1 VKIVRL
7 LLLAIT
13 VLGAVLATSVVALG
27 LKPAV
32 LLQQAPLGTQ
42 IRPPSALPT
51 PRITPVPEPTPPGDP
66 VPVGIPPYQAGFNV
80 VLGRAEPDSHRKANR
95 LMARLAT
102 LGANSIAYAYPVYQD
117 DRFASAVHSGPDTP
131 SDAEVADLV
140 DLAHAYRM
148 AVVIRPLLD
157 ESALGTG
164 NWRGNIAPQNVA
176 AWFASY
182 TALLVNL
189 GQLAQIH
196 GVEIVVLGGEFD
208 SMQSY
213 TPQWMALIQAVRRV
227 YRGKLTYASN
237 VTTDPALQLGRV
249 KFWSALDFLGA
260 DLYLP
265 SSAPVGATADVI
277 VQSWQPLLKQFL
289 AASGATKRPTLVTEI
304 GVRAQRLAHQ
314 RPWVWDNGQP
324 EDQAVQESYYL
335 AVCSAIAGHVQG
347 MYWWQ
352 TGLDG
357 PNDPSGFNP
366 LGRPA
371 EQQVRACF
379 KARGSAG

>member
-1 VKIVRL
+1 ML
-7 LLLAIT
+7 LIIA
-13 VLGAVLATSVVALG
+13 LGALSVSSVALG
-27 LKPAV
+27 LKPAT
-32 LLQQAPLGTQ
+32 LLPRGLDQHAHS
-42 IRPPSALPT
+42 PSAT
-51 PRITPVPEPTPPGDP
+51 PSRQVTPVPEPTPPGDP
-66 VPVGIPPYQAGFNV
+66 IPVGTPVFQAGFNIL
-80 VLGRAEPDSHRKANR
+80 LGRDDLDYHRRANR
-95 LMARLAT
+95 LMARLAG
-102 LGANSIAYAYPVYQD
+102 LGVNSVAYAYPVFQD
-117 DRFASAVHSGPDTP
+117 DRFASAVHLGPDTP
-131 SDAEVADLV
+131 PDAELADLI

-157 ESALGTG
+157 ERAFGTG

-182 TALLVNL
+182 TALLVKL
-189 GQLAQIH
+189 GQLAQQH
-196 GVEIVVLGGEFD
+196 GVEVLVLGGEFD
-208 SMQSY
+208 SMQPY
-213 TPQWMALIQAVRRV
+213 TTQWMALIQAVRRI

-265 SSAPVGATADVI
+265 SSAAMDASADVI
-277 VQSWQPLLKQFL
+277 AQSWQPLLQQFFT
-289 AASGATKRPTLVTEI
+289 ASAATKRPTLVTEI
-304 GVRAQRLAHQ
+304 GVRAQRGAHQ

-324 EDQAVQESYYL
+324 EDQAEQERYYL

-357 PNDPSGFNP
+357 PNDSSGFNP
-366 LGRPA
+366 IGRPA

-379 KARGSAG
+379 RGRVLPT